1 MDSIKGLGS
10 EDDDMEDEAPY
21 NQVGGGGLCS
31 WWVGVHTHMNGRGAL
46 QPGGWGLLIDR
57 ASG

>member
-21 NQVGGGGLCS
+21 NQVGGEGGCA
-31 WWVGVHTHMNGRGAL
+31 VGGWAFTHTHEWKRHPTTR
-46 QPGGWGLLIDR
+46 QGGC
-57 ASG
+57 

>member
-31 WWVGVHTHMNGRGAL
+31 WWVGVHTHMNGQEAPYN
-46 QPGGWGLLIDR
+46 QVGGGC
-57 ASG
+57 

>member
-21 NQVGGGGLCS
+21 NQVGGGGGLRC
-31 WWVGVHTHMNGRGAL
+31 WWVGIHTHT
-46 QPGGWGLLIDR
+46 
-57 ASG
+57 